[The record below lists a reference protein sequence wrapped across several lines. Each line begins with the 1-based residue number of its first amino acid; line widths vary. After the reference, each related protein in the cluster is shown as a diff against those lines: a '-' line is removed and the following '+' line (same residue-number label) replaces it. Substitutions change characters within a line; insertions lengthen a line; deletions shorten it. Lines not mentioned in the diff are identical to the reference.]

1 MNTTMNTANLPTHD
15 FDAIAQQATDKA
27 DQAIGQARKAA
38 DGALD
43 TLQEKASH
51 LAAVAPGTLSRVA
64 AQIDD
69 ITRRGIDRAKAASET
84 AKEQAARAG
93 DRTVGYIKDE
103 PVKAVLVAAAAGAV
117 LAVCIGA
124 LSRSKTPYRG

>member
-1 MNTTMNTANLPTHD
+1 MNATPLHPTS
-15 FDAIAQQATDKA
+15 FDDIAQQATDKA
-27 DQAIGQARKAA
+27 DQAIGHARKAA

-43 TLQEKASH
+43 SLQDKASH

-69 ITRRGIDRAKAASET
+69 MARRGIDRAKAASDT
-84 AKEQAARAG
+84 AREQATMAG

-103 PVKAVLVAAAAGAV
+103 PVKSVLVAAAAGAA
-117 LAVCIGA
+117 LALCIGM
-124 LSRSKTPYRG
+124 LSRSRTPYRG